1 MIGRRWRAV
10 TMAVIVAGCTRD
22 VPLDAETIARD
33 EFVRG
38 VAERAGARDFW
49 QVSARADLVFEDGCS
64 LPQPAD
70 DPTVSAATAMPLDRA
85 ARGPAVR
92 WFGPAAHLRVRGR
105 GGDMRLRIWGRVDL
119 QRLLTRPR
127 IRATFDG
134 REFASRVVGAD
145 GGFALE
151 TVVAA
156 AQLDGWSDVY
166 LEVSSVH
173 HPLRDA
179 AVLRVARIEGVAWD
193 PVE

>member
-1 MIGRRWRAV
+1 MV
-10 TMAVIVAGCTRD
+10 TGCTRET
-22 VPLDAETIARD
+22 PLDAEAIARD
-33 EFVRG
+33 EFVRR
-38 VAERAGARDFW
+38 VAERAGASDFW
-49 QVSARADLVFEDGCS
+49 QLSARADLVFEDGCS

-105 GGDMRLRIWGRVDL
+105 GSDMRLRIWGRVDL

-134 REFASRVVGAD
+134 REFDSRVVGTD
-145 GGFALE
+145 GVFALE

-156 AQLDGWSDVY
+156 ARLDGWSDVY